1 MPFGP
6 VRAAE
11 QNSSFTSS
19 QPWIPWNCHE
29 NRAFAKPS
37 ISYSYPFVATK
48 ILVTARAQC
57 ISTSPNAAP
66 LLLRKPCELPSSLS
80 PPRRAAPHR
89 RVARASMASCLLAQ
103 RNRLRSLCYKSILLS
118 RIQATLRFHAAP
130 PSVEN
135 RMPSLHCLSSAFAL
149 VRGNDK

>member
-89 RVARASMASCLLAQ
+89 RVARASMV
-103 RNRLRSLCYKSILLS
+103 LS